1 MKNVLPECH
10 GLTRFL
16 ASHGWQEEDA
26 IRQLG
31 AGNRH
36 GVFLLARGDRWA
48 VLKVHEPA
56 VPGRRD
62 AFAHEVLMHSFYAAE
77 TGADVPAL
85 LAQDKACRAIIF
97 DHVKGE
103 AVAGIDEGGLKQLAR
118 FLVESNAPHILERAR
133 QDGVPMASES
143 GSCVFDHWRCA
154 VDRLDALLGSARAD
168 DGTAEMHD
176 FLRSEVQP
184 ALDALKPSDGSAA
197 GPCLSPSDFGFH
209 NVIRRDDGSLCFLD
223 FEHAGWDDPAKLVAD
238 FILQPEARLCSE
250 SAERFLEVLGES
262 EPFGEG
268 IRKRVRE
275 TLAIQRCKWTMIILN
290 VFSRRGLPLQ
300 LQAERLAK
308 AKRYYHASLPRF

>member
-1 MKNVLPECH
+1 MKSVLPECH
-10 GLTRFL
+10 GLTQFL
-16 ASHGWQEEDA
+16 ANHGWQEGDA
-26 IRQLG
+26 VRQLG

-36 GVFLLARGDRWA
+36 GVFLLSSGNHRA

-56 VPGRRD
+56 MPGRRD
-62 AFAHEVLMHSFYAAE
+62 AFAHEVLMHSFYAAQ
-77 TGADVPAL
+77 TGVAVPAL
-85 LAQDKACRAIIF
+85 LAHDEACRAILF
-97 DHVKGE
+97 DYIKGE
-103 AVAGIDEGGLKQLAR
+103 AVSAPEEGNIEELAR
-118 FLVESNAPHILERAR
+118 FLVESNASHILERAR
-133 QDGVPMASES
+133 KVGLPMASES
-143 GSCVFDHWRCA
+143 GTCTSDHWRCA

-168 DGTAEMHD
+168 DVTAEMHD

-268 IRKRVRE
+268 IRKRVRQ

>member
-1 MKNVLPECH
+1 MKSVLPECH
-10 GLTRFL
+10 GLSRFL
-16 ASHGWQEEDA
+16 ASHGWQEDDA

-36 GVFLLARGDRWA
+36 GVFLLARGDRRA

-77 TGADVPAL
+77 TGAAVPAL
-85 LAQDKACRAIIF
+85 LAQDEACRAIIF

-103 AVAGIDEGGLKQLAR
+103 AVAGIDEGCLKQLAR

-143 GSCVFDHWRCA
+143 GSCASDHWRCA

-168 DGTAEMHD
+168 DVTAEMHD

-184 ALDALKPSDGSAA
+184 ALDALKPSDRSAA

-238 FILQPEARLCSE
+238 FILQPEALLCSE
-250 SAERFLEVLGES
+250 SAECFLERLGES
-262 EPFGEG
+262 EPFGRD
-268 IRKRVRE
+268 IRERVRE
-275 TLAIQRCKWTMIILN
+275 ALAIQKCKWTVIILN
-290 VFSRRGLPLQ
+290 VFARPGVPLQ
-300 LQAERLAK
+300 VKAERLAK
-308 AKRYYHASLPRF
+308 ARRYWQSPLSLV

>member
-1 MKNVLPECH
+1 M
-10 GLTRFL
+10 
-16 ASHGWQEEDA
+16 
-26 IRQLG
+26 
-31 AGNRH
+31 
-36 GVFLLARGDRWA
+36 
-48 VLKVHEPA
+48 
-56 VPGRRD
+56 PGRRD

-77 TGADVPAL
+77 TGAAVPAL
-85 LAQDKACRAIIF
+85 LAQDEACRAIIF

-103 AVAGIDEGGLKQLAR
+103 AVAGIDEGCLKQLAR

-143 GSCVFDHWRCA
+143 GSCAFDHWRCA

-168 DGTAEMHD
+168 DVTAEMHD